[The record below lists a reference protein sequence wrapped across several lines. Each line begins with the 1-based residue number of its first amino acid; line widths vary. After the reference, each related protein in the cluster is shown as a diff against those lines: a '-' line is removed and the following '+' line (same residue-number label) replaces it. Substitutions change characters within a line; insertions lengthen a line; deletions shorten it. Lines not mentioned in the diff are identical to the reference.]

1 MFSELRNRLERMFG
15 VQSPSQVNIEAC
27 KRIGEIFRVGFE
39 IGMSQMNEEDEALA
53 EEIRR
58 MILEGESLREN
69 DQETG

>member
-27 KRIGEIFRVGFE
+27 KRIEEIFRVGFE
-39 IGMSQMNEEDEALA
+39 IGMSQMNEEDEALV

-58 MILEGESLREN
+58 VVERESLREN

>member
-1 MFSELRNRLERMFG
+1 MFSKLRNRLERMFG

-27 KRIGEIFRVGFE
+27 KRMMEIARIGFE
-39 IGMSQMNEEDEALA
+39 MGMSQGNSENEALE

-58 MILEGESLREN
+58 VVEGESLREN

>member
-1 MFSELRNRLERMFG
+1 MFSELRNRLKRMLG
-15 VQSPSQVNIEAC
+15 VKSPSQMSIEAR
-27 KRIGEIFRVGFE
+27 KRIEEVFRVGFE
-39 IGMSQMNEEDEALA
+39 MGMSQMNEGDEALA

>member
-1 MFSELRNRLERMFG
+1 MFSKLRNRLKRMLG

-27 KRIGEIFRVGFE
+27 KKIGEIFRIGFE
-39 IGMSQMNEEDEALA
+39 MGMSQMNEALE

-58 MILEGESLREN
+58 IAEGESLREN